1 MTQPITPGAASPGK
15 AEKSGITSWLECAVC
30 GQQFPITYPSPVRGT
45 ENRRLTQCEVCGNDW
60 LDARYDYQAVAST
73 WRRTLAHRPFT
84 SIWRYREL
92 LPVQRDENIISMG
105 EGGTPLI
112 HCKNLGLM
120 LGCPNIYMK
129 DERQG
134 PTGSFKDR
142 QASLAISVMKELSV
156 SEAVLASTGNVAIS
170 YAAYGAR
177 AGIKIWAFV
186 TSTVPADK
194 MREVALYGAEVIKV
208 TATYDQTK
216 LVAARFAAHKQLHL
230 DQGIRSIAAKE
241 SMKTVAFEI
250 AEQLLAP
257 PAAQAAS
264 GYREQFNDQ
273 PEAAPPVRQAVPG
286 SKWRAPDWYFQAV
299 SGGLG
304 PVGVWKGFDELKRM
318 GLTDRM
324 PRLAC
329 IQAAGCAP
337 MVHSFRQGLEQAQ
350 AVLNPQTLITT
361 VATGSPGI
369 AYTFLQRVIRE
380 HGGAFES
387 VSDEEAFRA
396 MHTVAKLDGIS
407 MEPAAAIAFAG
418 LFKMVRQG
426 VVKPDEVI
434 VVNCSGHT
442 FPVEKHLLDEGWAR
456 SLDLDVGLKQPT
468 RPEQE
473 TFPLTQEEGL
483 LASLE
488 RLDDRVKSV
497 AIIEDEADAARLL
510 RRIIQS
516 RGGYQI
522 FEAHD
527 GHEGLELIRRERPD
541 LVLLDLM
548 MPGIDGFT
556 LLGKMKEEEAI
567 ADIPVI
573 VITAKELTTKERH
586 RLSGHVESMLQ
597 KGSYVDMEML
607 DDLMDVLA

>member
-1 MTQPITPGAASPGK
+1 MPSSPSPS
-15 AEKSGITSWLECAVC
+15 APWLECAACGHPHPLNSRLSRCQVC
-30 GQQFPITYPSPVRGT
+30 GH
-45 ENRRLTQCEVCGNDW
+45 DW
-60 LDARYDYQAVAST
+60 LDARYDYSHVAEI
-73 WRRTLAHRPFT
+73 WRQRLPRRPAN

-92 LPVQRDENIISMG
+92 LPIRHDENIVTMQ

-112 HCKNLGLM
+112 HCKNLGMM
-120 LGCPNIYMK
+120 LGCPHIYMK

-142 QASLAISVMKELSV
+142 QASLAISVMKELGV

-216 LVAARFAAHKQLHL
+216 QVAARFAERKQLHL
-230 DQGIRSIAAKE
+230 DRGIRSIAAKE

-250 AEQLLAP
+250 AEQLPLV
-257 PAAQAAS
+257 AS
-264 GYREQFNDQ
+264 DL
-273 PEAAPPVRQAVPG
+273 PLWEAAPGRE
-286 SKWRAPDWYFQAV
+286 WRVPDWYFQAV

-304 PVGVWKGFDELKRM
+304 PVGVWKGFEELKRM
-318 GLTDRM
+318 GFTDRM
-324 PRLAC
+324 PKLAC

-337 MVHSFRQGLEQAQ
+337 MVHSFRKGLVQAEP
-350 AVLNPQTLITT
+350 VLNPQTRITT
-361 VATGSPGI
+361 VATGSPGP
-369 AYTFLQRVIRE
+369 AYTFLQRVVRE
-380 HGGAFES
+380 HGGAFEQ
-387 VSDEEAFRA
+387 VTDEQTFQT
-396 MHTVAKLDGIS
+396 MHLLAKMDGFS
-407 MEPAAAIAFAG
+407 MEPAAAMAFAG
-418 LFKMVRQG
+418 LLKMIRNGLIQ
-426 VVKPDEVI
+426 PHETI

-456 SLDLDVGLKQPT
+456 SLDLEAEFAEREAALPVPA
-468 RPEQE
+468 P
-473 TFPLTQEEGL
+473 QEEGL

-497 AIIEDEADAARLL
+497 AIVEDDPDAARLL
-510 RRIIQS
+510 RRIIQA

-522 FEAHD
+522 FEAYD
-527 GHEGLELIRRERPD
+527 GRAGLELIRRERPD

-548 MPGIDGFT
+548 MPEMDGFT
-556 LLGKMKEEEAI
+556 VITHLKEAQET
-567 ADIPVI
+567 ADIPII
-573 VITAKELTTKERH
+573 VITAKELTVQERR
-586 RLSGHVESMLQ
+586 RLSGQIESLLQ
-597 KGSYVDMEML
+597 KGSYQDMETL
-607 DDLMDVLA
+607 DELMDLLT